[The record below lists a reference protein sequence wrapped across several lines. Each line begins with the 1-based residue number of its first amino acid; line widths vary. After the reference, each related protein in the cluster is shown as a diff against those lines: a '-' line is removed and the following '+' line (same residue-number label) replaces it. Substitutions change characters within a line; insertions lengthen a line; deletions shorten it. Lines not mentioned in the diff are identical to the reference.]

1 MKNSRKSII
10 WISSIVFSIL
20 IELIF
25 FINQRNSAISLSYIE
40 FFLVYPMLFIFVS
53 VLIDI
58 YETRNRTNSCLRI
71 YLPVMVFIYYLILG
85 TINFNYY
92 FSGEFLMVLKYIL
105 FPNILLI
112 VFILLHIK
120 LSRGVYKNFFV
131 VAKYIVPIFYGIY
144 WYIIIL
150 ALSGV
155 Q

>member
-144 WYIIIL
+144 WYVIIL

>member
-10 WISSIVFSIL
+10 WISSIVFTIL

-40 FFLVYPMLFIFVS
+40 FFLVYPMIFIFVS

-58 YETRNRTNSCLRI
+58 YEKRNRTSSCLRI

-120 LSRGVYKNFFV
+120 FSRGVYKIFFV

-144 WYIIIL
+144 WYVIIL

>member
-1 MKNSRKSII
+1 
-10 WISSIVFSIL
+10 
-20 IELIF
+20 
-25 FINQRNSAISLSYIE
+25 
-40 FFLVYPMLFIFVS
+40 
-53 VLIDI
+53 
-58 YETRNRTNSCLRI
+58 
-71 YLPVMVFIYYLILG
+71 
-85 TINFNYY
+85 
-92 FSGEFLMVLKYIL
+92 MVLKYIL

-120 LSRGVYKNFFV
+120 FSRGVYKIFFV